1 MGSEAHC
8 PGRLIVRDF
17 YPSAVAS
24 VRSRLHDWADACR
37 NYAATGSNE
46 FSEKRSKFKRTF
58 LIGNAGVGKVLLHC
72 FHAPHPTQHGPLLV
86 ASFQSCF
93 LGYIL
98 LQMAID
104 KDFLPPGLTLLFV
117 HGSIQCAYELRRDGT
132 SRKRTYDATVL
143 CEYGDREDVVWLFDS
158 VEVGQ
163 SGAVKFSAEV
173 PRVPGHIIMAVS
185 TNTRH
190 WTDNGKDGN
199 RLGSTLFFPDYAEA
213 AAEVVFNSLLT
224 SDAKDT
230 IGSFALR
237 FGAVGGNLWY
247 LLDTT
252 TATTQ
257 LMEGVM
263 AKKDVNAGVRQLLR
277 FVNTQQGQKAPA
289 TELWDQASTISSVLL
304 MVTVRLLLAF
314 AFVAVLQLT

>member
-1 MGSEAHC
+1 MLRIS
-8 PGRLIVRDF
+8 ID
-17 YPSAVAS
+17 
-24 VRSRLHDWADACR
+24 
-37 NYAATGSNE
+37 
-46 FSEKRSKFKRTF
+46 
-58 LIGNAGVGKVLLHC
+58 
-72 FHAPHPTQHGPLLV
+72 PTQHGPLLV

-104 KDFLPPGLTLLFV
+104 KDFLPPDLTLLFV

-199 RLGSTLFFPDYAEA
+199 RLGSTLF
-213 AAEVVFNSLLT
+213 S
-224 SDAKDT
+224 
-230 IGSFALR
+230 R
-237 FGAVGGNLWY
+237 
-247 LLDTT
+247 TT
-252 TATTQ
+252 R
-257 LMEGVM
+257 
-263 AKKDVNAGVRQLLR
+263 RQLQR
-277 FVNTQQGQKAPA
+277 
-289 TELWDQASTISSVLL
+289 WC
-304 MVTVRLLLAF
+304 
-314 AFVAVLQLT
+314 LTAC